1 MVFDW
6 KEFLGLA
13 KLLQGNLGLPVEAAK
28 RSAVS
33 RAYYAAFCYARS
45 YAEKYLGF
53 QREKSPS
60 GHSLL
65 RKFLG
70 SKISGGKDIEDK
82 FRDLHEWRKLCDYE
96 DTVDDLDIMVDNA
109 ITTAEEII
117 GRLTQ
122 GSYAR

>member
-6 KEFLGLA
+6 KEFLELA
-13 KLLQGNLGLPVEAAK
+13 KLLQDDRGLPVEAAK

-45 YAEKYLGF
+45 HAEKYLGF

-60 GHSLL
+60 GHKRL
-65 RKFLG
+65 REYL
-70 SKISGGKDIEDK
+70 SSNISEGKDLEDK

-96 DTVDDLDIMVDNA
+96 DTVDNLDIIVDNA
-109 ITTAEEII
+109 IATAEEII
-117 GRLTQ
+117 NRLK
-122 GSYAR
+122 